1 MKSYTVHRKRR
12 TIGQPNA
19 EADATVFVR
28 EGFSWLAFFVPA
40 LWAIYHRLWLV
51 LLGYAVVAL
60 GCNALIAA
68 AEFPGEVNVVAS
80 VAIHVLFA
88 AEACDLRRWT
98 LARRGFEVAAVI
110 VAKNE
115 IEAENRYFRAWCD
128 AISAHRA
135 AHAAGDRLEISFR
148 ARSDGP
154 PAAEAGGGP
163 PAGPVEDGSPA

>member
-28 EGFSWLAFFVPA
+28 EGFSWPA
-40 LWAIYHRLWLV
+40 LLVPLLWAVYHRLWLV
-51 LLGYAVVAL
+51 LLGYVVVAV
-60 GCNALIAA
+60 GGNVLIAA
-68 AEFPGEVNVVAS
+68 AGFPSEVNFVAS
-80 VAIHVLFA
+80 AAIQVLFA

-98 LARRGFEVAAVI
+98 LARRGFEVAALI

-115 IEAENRYFRAWCD
+115 IEAESRYFRAWCD
-128 AISAHRA
+128 AISVHRA
-135 AHAAGDRLEISFR
+135 AHAAGDRMEISFR

-154 PAAEAGGGP
+154 PQAQAVGAP
-163 PAGPVEDGSPA
+163 QTPPVEDGSPA